1 MASCH
6 HAANL
11 CSKRRMPPAKNS
23 IALSLNPHTLQLG
36 GPCGWVDITDAEF
49 ALLTD
54 FAASANRR
62 LESAR
67 MLERVGK
74 IVDDRGK
81 RALEVQIVRLRK
93 KLAHAGAMSP
103 TIKAIRGFGYQ
114 LCIPIEINQ

>member
-1 MASCH
+1 
-6 HAANL
+6 
-11 CSKRRMPPAKNS
+11 MPPAKDP
-23 IALSLNPHTLQLG
+23 ITLSLNPHTLQLG
-36 GPCGWVDITDAEF
+36 GPCGWVDITDTES

-67 MLERVGK
+67 MLARVGK